1 MKDKKKVVI
10 FIQNTSKHHKNQIK
24 HQITQKNWNQL
35 NLKNQNQPWF
45 AITTIKLLSSNKIL

>member
-24 HQITQKNWNQL
+24 HQITQKN
-35 NLKNQNQPWF
+35 
-45 AITTIKLLSSNKIL
+45 